1 MVLINLNSSLVL
13 ARKLKALDLS
23 VLKESLSTLDPAME
37 QEIEEIKQRYNA
49 KRNPILMAIDAK
61 RAKEIG
67 AAR

>member
-1 MVLINLNSSLVL
+1 
-13 ARKLKALDLS
+13 
-23 VLKESLSTLDPAME
+23 ME